1 MKIKSI
7 KNRLREYFFLHPT
20 SKLRV
25 RQLERKIKAPLPS
38 VIRYTKELEKEGIL
52 KSAQIANITT
62 YSADRTSTI
71 FLLEKRLFNIHQLY
85 TSGLLDFLIEE
96 FSNPVMVLFGSYAR
110 GEDVENSDID
120 LYIETPAKKELS
132 IESIEKFEKLLQR
145 KIQIFTYKRLQDV
158 KNKELANNI
167 INGHILNGFMEVFT

>member
-25 RQLERKIKAPLPS
+25 RQLERKIKVPLPS

-96 FSNPVMVLFGSYAR
+96 FSNPVIVLFGSYAHA
-110 GEDVENSDID
+110 EDVENSDID
-120 LYIETPAKKELS
+120 LYIETPAKKEL
-132 IESIEKFEKLLQR
+132 SIEKFEKLLQR

-158 KNKELANNI
+158 KSKELANNI
-167 INGHILNGFMEVFT
+167 INGHILNGFIEIFT